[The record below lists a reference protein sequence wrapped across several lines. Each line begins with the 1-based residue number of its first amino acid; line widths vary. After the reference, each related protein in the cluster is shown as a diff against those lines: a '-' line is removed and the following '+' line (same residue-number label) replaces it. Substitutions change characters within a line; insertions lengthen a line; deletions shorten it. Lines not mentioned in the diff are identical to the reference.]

1 MAALTRRRLLGA
13 AGTGAAGLAVGGYAV
28 GRASEGDGPH
38 PSALP
43 VPFYGEHQAGI
54 VTPAQDRLAFGA
66 FDLTLTSAA
75 ELRDLLRAWSIA
87 AERMTRGEPA
97 GEPGTVPLA
106 PPEDTGEALDLPA
119 ARLTVTIGLGPGV
132 FGERF
137 GLAGKRPAS
146 LKELEALPGDE
157 LEAARSGGDLCV
169 QACADDP
176 QVAFHAMRNL
186 TRIARG
192 AATLRWAQLGFGRTS
207 AITSGQ
213 EVPRNLMGFRDGTN
227 NLRGDDPAAMDKHV
241 WVGADEPQAWLRGGS
256 YLVARRIRMLI
267 ESWDRASLDDQENTI
282 GRRKI
287 ANDLLPHRGPETAH
301 VRLADPKAND
311 GAALLRRGYS
321 YTDGIDAASGQLDAG
336 LFFISF
342 QRDPEQFVA
351 IQRRLGSSDA
361 LNEYIRHT
369 GSAVFAV
376 PPGTRAGGFVGEA
389 LFA

>member
-1 MAALTRRRLLGA
+1 MLTRRSLLGA
-13 AGTGAAGLAVGGYAV
+13 AGVGAAGLAA
-28 GRASEGDGPH
+28 GRASSGLTERADHRPPDVAFH
-38 PSALP
+38 
-43 VPFYGEHQAGI
+43 GEHQAGI

-66 FDLTLTSAA
+66 FDLTLGSAA
-75 ELRDLLRAWSIA
+75 ELRDLLRAWSAA
-87 AERMTRGEPA
+87 AERMTRGKPA
-97 GEPGTVPLA
+97 GDPGSNPLA
-106 PPEDTGEALDLPA
+106 PPADTGEALDLSA

-132 FGERF
+132 FAKDL
-137 GLAGKRPAS
+137 GLAHRRPAA
-146 LKELEALPGDE
+146 LRELGPLPGDA
-157 LEAARSGGDLCV
+157 LEPRRSGGDLCV

-192 AATLRWAQLGFGRTS
+192 GATLRWAQLGFGRTS

-213 EVPRNLMGFRDGTN
+213 DVPRNLMGFRDGTN
-227 NLRGDDPAAMDKHV
+227 NLHGDDAPAMRSHV
-241 WVGADEPQAWLRGGS
+241 WVGGDEPQAWLHGGS

-267 ESWDRASLDDQENTI
+267 ESWDRASLDDQEQTI
-282 GRRKI
+282 GRRKL
-287 ANDLLPHRGPETAH
+287 DDTLLPHRGPEDAH
-301 VRLADPKAND
+301 VRLADPKANG

-321 YTDGIDAASGQLDAG
+321 YTDGIDPASGQLDAG

-342 QRDPEQFVA
+342 QRDPEQFAAV
-351 IQRRLGSSDA
+351 QRRLGTSDA

-376 PPGTRAGGFVGEA
+376 PPGAREGGFVGEG